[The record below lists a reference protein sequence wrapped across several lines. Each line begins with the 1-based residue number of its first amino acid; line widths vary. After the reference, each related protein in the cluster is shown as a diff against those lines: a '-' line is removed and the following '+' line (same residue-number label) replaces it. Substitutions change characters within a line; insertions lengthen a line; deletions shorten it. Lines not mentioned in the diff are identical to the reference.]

1 MVWTSPVARL
11 WCAGQRKSAAA
22 HTQFTHPL
30 FAPLNTPF
38 FTINCIKHFHTL
50 LFLFLWLLHHEPP
63 RLPDCSRHFLWIQQ
77 IIQPFLY
84 DCIKYPDTFC
94 KCFSDASIV
103 SISVLLFSG
112 QLLRWTKKL
121 ILLSFFLVPM
131 VINKIYKITYLAYM
145 AHWGAY
151 LSAWNIVKWGI
162 PETILQNAV
171 QTHWS

>member
-1 MVWTSPVARL
+1 MVWTSPVAPRL

-50 LFLFLWLLHHEPP
+50 LFLPLSLLHHEPP

-77 IIQPFLY
+77 IIQTFLY

-103 SISVLLFSG
+103 SITLPLFRVSFWG
-112 QLLRWTKKL
+112 EQKSLFCWAFSSSLW
-121 ILLSFFLVPM
+121 LS
-131 VINKIYKITYLAYM
+131 IKYTRSHIWHIWHIG
-145 AHWGAY
+145 AHIWAR
-151 LSAWNIVKWGI
+151 GI
-162 PETILQNAV
+162 
-171 QTHWS
+171 

>member
-1 MVWTSPVARL
+1 MRSYRGTRQFCDRWWCPTLDWRKESATKVHTSLMAGKSMVWTSPVAPLL

-50 LFLFLWLLHHEPP
+50 LFLPLWLLHHQPP

-77 IIQPFLY
+77 IIQTFLY

-103 SISVLLFSG
+103 SISISISITFFRSAFEVNKKANFAELFPRPYG
-112 QLLRWTKKL
+112 
-121 ILLSFFLVPM
+121 
-131 VINKIYKITYLAYM
+131 Y
-145 AHWGAY
+145 H
-151 LSAWNIVKWGI
+151 
-162 PETILQNAV
+162 
-171 QTHWS
+171 

>member
-1 MVWTSPVARL
+1 MYTSLVAGKSNYGVNKPGCTRL

-50 LFLFLWLLHHEPP
+50 LFLPLWLLHHEPP

-131 VINKIYKITYLAYM
+131 VINNYTRSHICHIWHIG
-145 AHWGAY
+145 AHIWAR
-151 LSAWNIVKWGI
+151 GI
-162 PETILQNAV
+162 
-171 QTHWS
+171 